1 MKALI
6 TNRGLLSRI
15 PNMLLNKSTGSIP
28 SIQEVHIPTLAPND
42 LLIKVHTVSLNPIDV
57 KFIDFLAPPNSA
69 LGCDFAGVVSSIG
82 SEVTGT
88 WKTGDR
94 VAGFVQGGLTS
105 EYGSFA
111 EYVKA
116 ESDLVWKIP
125 ESISDEDAS
134 TWGISGVTAML
145 ALNRHLKVP
154 WLDRDGNSQ
163 QQAQNNTTGPNN
175 ESSPILIYAGSTSV
189 GLFAIQ
195 LAKAAN
201 LTVITTCSPHSFDLV
216 KSYGAD
222 AVYDYRSSTA
232 VQDIAAS
239 YPNISRALD
248 CISEGT
254 STDFCARVMSEKGG
268 KVVTLLPTK
277 TNVSGVEVKPIMSFQ
292 LLGKAFA
299 WLPPVGPKYEASAM
313 DRAALVKFYAGLN
326 GLSRMIKAPPVT
338 VLEGGFPAVLDGL
351 DRLRAGKVSG
361 SKLVVRF

>member
-6 TNRGLLSRI
+6 SNHGLLSRI
-15 PNMLLNKSTGSIP
+15 PNILLNKSTGSIP
-28 SIQEVHIPTLAPND
+28 AIREVPIPTLAPND

-57 KFIDFLAPPNSA
+57 KFIDFIAPANSS
-69 LGCDFAGVVSSIG
+69 LGCDFAGVISSIG

-94 VAGFVQGGLTS
+94 VAGFVQGGLST

-125 ESISDEDAS
+125 ESISDEDAA
-134 TWGISGVTAML
+134 TWGVSGVTAML
-145 ALNRHLKVP
+145 ALNRHLGVL
-154 WLDRDGNSQ
+154 WLDRDGKPQ
-163 QQAQNNTTGPNN
+163 QQAQNTTTGPSD

-201 LTVITTCSPHSFDLV
+201 LTVITTCSPHSFALV

-222 AVYDYRSSTA
+222 AVFDYRSSTA
-232 VQDIAAS
+232 VQEITTS
-239 YPNISRALD
+239 YPNITRALD
-248 CISEGT
+248 CISVGT
-254 STDFCARVMSEKGG
+254 STDFCARVLSEKGG
-268 KVVTLLPTK
+268 KVITLLPTK
-277 TNVSGVEVKPIMSFQ
+277 TSISGVEVQPIMSFQ

-299 WLPPVGPKYEASAM
+299 WLPPVGPKYGASAT
-313 DRAALVKFYAGLN
+313 DRAALVKFYANLN
-326 GLSRMIKAPPVT
+326 GLSRKIKAPPVT
-338 VLEGGFPAVLDGL
+338 VLERGFPAVLEGL

>member
-1 MKALI
+1 
-6 TNRGLLSRI
+6 
-15 PNMLLNKSTGSIP
+15 MLLNKSTGSIP
-28 SIQEVHIPTLAPND
+28 SVQEIPIPTLAPND

-57 KFIDFLAPPNSA
+57 KFIDFIAPANSA
-69 LGCDFAGVVSSIG
+69 LGCDFAGEVSSIG
-82 SEVTGT
+82 SAATGT
-88 WKTGDR
+88 WKIGDR
-94 VAGFVQGGLTS
+94 VAGFVLGGFTS

-134 TWGISGVTAML
+134 TWGVSGVTAML
-145 ALNRHLKVP
+145 ALNRHLGVP
-154 WLDRDGNSQ
+154 WLDRDGRPQ
-163 QQAQNNTTGPNN
+163 QQAQDS
-175 ESSPILIYAGSTSV
+175 EPILIYAASTSV

-195 LAKAAN
+195 LAKAAG
-201 LTVITTCSPHSFDLV
+201 LTVITTCSPHSFALV

-222 AVYDYRSSTA
+222 AIYDYRSSTA
-232 VQDIAAS
+232 VQDITAS
-239 YPNISRALD
+239 YPNTSRALD

-254 STDFCARVMSEKGG
+254 STDFCARVMAEKGG

-277 TNVSGVEVKPIMSFQ
+277 TTISGVEVKPIMSFR

-299 WLPPVGPKYEASAM
+299 WLPPVGPKYEASAI
-313 DRAALVKFYAGLN
+313 DRAALVKFYSNLN
-326 GLSRMIKAPPVT
+326 GLSRQIKAPPVT
-338 VLEGGFPAVLDGL
+338 VLEGGFPAILEGL